1 MLTIKR
7 VATVVSNYQE
17 EGGEKDHAA
26 VAVEGEAK
34 GCGRNCLGK
43 CCLPASDFPLY
54 TFKVAG
60 EDCAEESIF
69 YQKPPETSFLLN
81 LLLGQWENRMN
92 RGLFR
97 YDVTTCK
104 TKVIPG
110 GYGFIV
116 ELNEGRHLKKRLTE
130 FRVDQVLQD
139 FDEKK
144 FNFTKVGQEE
154 VLFMFEQSDDCYS
167 HFFPSA
173 PAIFKPTS
181 PNVVAINVSPIE
193 YGHVLLIPCVL
204 DCLPQRIDHMSF
216 FLALSLAK
224 EAANPFF
231 RVGYNSLGAFA
242 TINHLHFQAYYLAY
256 PFPVEKVPTLRVMT
270 STSMQRN
277 GVVVSQLL
285 KFPVRSLVFEG
296 GDTLWDLSSAVAN
309 SCILLQHNN
318 IPFNVLIADCGK
330 RVFLFPQCYAE
341 KQARGEVSQ
350 ELLETQ
356 VNPAVW
362 EIGGHIVLKRREDF
376 ENASEDYAW
385 RLLVEVSL
393 SEESFREVKAQIS
406 EAAGLCEIDT
416 EAYNLHQNEEA
427 VSTSSA
433 ATATSH
439 LHQDCLVVKGRAWL
453 LQ

>member
-17 EGGEKDHAA
+17 EGGEKDNAA

-43 CCLPASDFPLY
+43 CCLPASDLPLY
-54 TFKVAG
+54 TFKG

-81 LLLGQWENRMN
+81 LLLGQWKNRMN
-92 RGLFR
+92 RAER
-97 YDVTTCK
+97 
-104 TKVIPG
+104 
-110 GYGFIV
+110 
-116 ELNEGRHLKKRLTE
+116 GRHLKKRPTE

-144 FNFTKVGQEE
+144 FNFTKVGHEE

-173 PAIFKPTS
+173 PASFKPTS

-193 YGHVLLIPCVL
+193 YGHILLIPHVL
-204 DCLPQRIDHMSF
+204 DCLPQRINRMSF

-224 EAANPFF
+224 EAADPFF
-231 RVGYNSLGAFA
+231 RVGYNSLGTFA
-242 TINHLHFQAYYLAY
+242 TINHLHFQAYYLAS

-270 STSMQRN
+270 STSMLRN

-296 GDTLWDLSSAVAN
+296 RDTLWDLSSAVAN
-309 SCILLQHNN
+309 SFIRLQHNN

-356 VNPAVW
+356 VNPVVW

-376 ENASEDYAW
+376 ENALEDYAW
-385 RLLVEVSL
+385 RLLAEVSL
-393 SEESFREVKAQIS
+393 SEESFREVKA
-406 EAAGLCEIDT
+406 
-416 EAYNLHQNEEA
+416 
-427 VSTSSA
+427 
-433 ATATSH
+433 
-439 LHQDCLVVKGRAWL
+439 
-453 LQ
+453 